1 MILSANFAMIAWLV
15 VVVRMDPGT
24 TNPFPSLLDA
34 FQINIKALFLTFCC
48 FSKAKTKKMSPVPN
62 KRPVSNKH
70 PFMKYRR
77 YVSASARN
85 RIIAA

>member
-1 MILSANFAMIAWLV
+1 MIAWLV

>member
-1 MILSANFAMIAWLV
+1 MIAWLV

-48 FSKAKTKKMSPVPN
+48 FSKAKTKKNEPCP
-62 KRPVSNKH
+62 
-70 PFMKYRR
+70 
-77 YVSASARN
+77 
-85 RIIAA
+85 

>member
-1 MILSANFAMIAWLV
+1 MILSANFAIIAWLV

-48 FSKAKTKKMSPVPN
+48 FSKVKTKKMIPVPN
-62 KRPVSNKH
+62 KRPVSNKR
-70 PFMKYRR
+70 PFLKYQK
-77 YVSASARN
+77 
-85 RIIAA
+85 

>member
-1 MILSANFAMIAWLV
+1 MIAWLV

-34 FQINIKALFLTFCC
+34 FQKNIKAVFLIFCC

-62 KRPVSNKH
+62 KRPVSSKR
-70 PFMKYRR
+70 PFLKYQKL
-77 YVSASARN
+77 VSASALN
-85 RIIAA
+85 RTIAA